1 MSKISNLIVVVLALS
16 LGGCAAVTITES
28 GPSDFTY
35 RPHYEESKHFF
46 LWGLIGNHHIDV
58 TKICRARPV
67 KQMQSKYSATDVLF
81 ATLTAGLYLPRTAK
95 VWCELENDDS

>member
-1 MSKISNLIVVVLALS
+1 MSQFSKLFVLSLALS

-46 LWGLIGNHHIDV
+46 FWGLIGEHHIDV
-58 TKICRARPV
+58 TQICRSYPV
-67 KQMQSKYSATDVLF
+67 KQMQSKFSATDILF

-95 VWCELENDDS
+95 VWCELGNNDS